1 LVDNSTAIERLG
13 VGPEVIADA
22 ATARRP
28 KTRYVAPRNARIM
41 LRLQRFVPDRA
52 MDAITRARDAVHVSE
67 QTRWRRSAQ
76 GVATGRFRRAGC
88 SG

>member
-1 LVDNSTAIERLG
+1 
-13 VGPEVIADA
+13 
-22 ATARRP
+22 
-28 KTRYVAPRNARIM
+28 M

-76 GVATGRFRRAGC
+76 GVATGRFRRAGT